1 MLDSLPNS
9 AYHDQEVFMD
19 RENVIA
25 NTRAGGVVEL
35 ALLKTNP
42 RNPQVPEILSSIL
55 TADSSIA
62 RDKDRILFRKLI
74 RNANNEFPVIGK
86 PSSAFVFVEQG
97 RVYLHYLRENRD
109 FQRDVQLHD
118 YLRAADATNGN
129 RYQRAQG
136 LMSGHLAIITPEY
149 QESSSYALVM
159 LLDKVDNPNSRLS
172 REDRHMINALHANGV
187 LPITSSDYP
196 MIVPIQ

>member
-1 MLDSLPNS
+1 MLDKLPNS
-9 AYHDQEVFMD
+9 AYHDQEVYMD
-19 RENVIA
+19 RENIIA
-25 NTRAGGVVEL
+25 NTRAGGVVER

-42 RNPQVPEILSSIL
+42 RNTQPPEILGEIL
-55 TADSSIA
+55 MADSSLA
-62 RDKDRILFRKLI
+62 KEKDRVLFRKLI

-97 RVYLHYLRENRD
+97 RVYLHYLREDRN

-136 LMSGHLAIITPEY
+136 LMSGHIAIITPEY
-149 QESSSYALVM
+149 QESSPYGYVM
-159 LLDKVDNPNSRLS
+159 LLDKVDDPRSRIGK
-172 REDRHMINALHANGV
+172 EDKLMINALHANGII
-187 LPITSSDYP
+187 PITSSDHP
-196 MIVPIQ
+196 AIVPAQ